1 VTVTGPKLDAV
12 IVNWNTGSYLR
23 GCLDAVAA
31 ASRSAFEL
39 GKIVVVDNASDDDS
53 LAGLSELSLPLR
65 ILRNAENRGF
75 AAASNQGA
83 SEGDGEF
90 VVFLNP
96 DTRVS
101 PEALDR
107 TVAFMT
113 DPANA
118 AVGICGGRMVGEAG
132 VEEFSCA
139 RFPTLWM
146 LVAKMTGLAQVF
158 PRWIPRQR
166 LDADELHGSGV
177 VDQVIGAYFLIRRQL
192 FESLGGFDERFFV
205 YMEDVDLA
213 YRSRQLGHPS
223 YFLAD
228 VTVYHMGHV
237 SSDQVRGKRLFYL
250 LRGRTE
256 YARKHWPRW
265 QAPLL
270 VFLTI
275 AIELPAR
282 WLIAAGR
289 GQRAELK
296 DVGEAASR
304 YVGYVASGR
313 TTSARSG

>member
-1 VTVTGPKLDAV
+1 MAEPKLDAV
-12 IVNWNTGSYLR
+12 IVNWNTGPYLR
-23 GCLDAVAA
+23 DCLGAVAA
-31 ASRSAFEL
+31 ATRSAFEL
-39 GKIVVVDNASDDDS
+39 GTVAVVDNGSEDDS
-53 LAGLSELSLPLR
+53 LTGLCKLPLSLR
-65 ILRNAENRGF
+65 VLRNAENRGF

-83 SEGDGEF
+83 REGDGEF
-90 VVFLNP
+90 ILFLNP

-101 PEALDR
+101 AEALDR
-107 TVAFMT
+107 SVAFMT
-113 DPANA
+113 EPANA
-118 AVGICGGRMVGEAG
+118 AIGICGGRMVGDAG

-146 LVAKMTGLAQVF
+146 LVAKMTGLAHVF

-166 LDADELHGSGV
+166 LDADDLHGSGI

-192 FESLGGFDERFFV
+192 FESLDGFDERFFV

-228 VTVYHMGHV
+228 VTVYHTGNV

-265 QAPLL
+265 QAPFLGI
-270 VFLTI
+270 LTI
-275 AIELPAR
+275 VIELPVR
-282 WLIAAGR
+282 WLIAAVH
-289 GQRAELK
+289 GQRDELK

-304 YVGYVASGR
+304 YVRYVASGR
-313 TTSARSG
+313 STSARSA